1 MTVIDKEGLS
11 KIKVDVYLFSDERIQ
26 GYLYLRNG
34 ERLQDLMND
43 SREFIPLLKI
53 DVTIDYKGTYPTVVI
68 SKQAIARLEER

>member
-68 SKQAIARLEER
+68 NKQAIARLEER